1 MKGAFGAALGAA
13 QLSLAVGMAQVGMR
27 APAGASAYPS
37 PMRLGGP
44 SNTGPNAGVYMSD
57 LKCTL
62 DPKVNV
68 STFKD
73 YEEEIRGLWQPY
85 CAINRGIFVLTDN
98 STEAKNNTYSC
109 GTLPEDWGINDIGEL
124 TGMDPREG
132 VRVLDKYLQAVFNSS
147 DTKIADTCDF
157 HGLAQL
163 TCTVNHPGVLDI
175 NRTEPWR
182 HTPWVN
188 MLHSRGQPNP
198 APLRS
203 VNVGGLFVLEPWITP
218 DVRPKPPVPPR
229 SRPLCQVPLGMAPLT
244 CAGRCICAAGR
255 QAGHVERRRARPDHI
270 LAGARRAGHP
280 RRPLAQLVHTGDHLH
295 RLPGIEP
302 APRARTAG

>member
-1 MKGAFGAALGAA
+1 MEIN
-13 QLSLAVGMAQVGMR
+13 
-27 APAGASAYPS
+27 PS
-37 PMRLGGP
+37 IPVVL
-44 SNTGPNAGVYMSD
+44 
-57 LKCTL
+57 
-62 DPKVNV
+62 
-68 STFKD
+68 
-73 YEEEIRGLWQPY
+73 QPG
-85 CAINRGIFVLTDN
+85 NPGWEN
-98 STEAKNNTYSC
+98 QTYSC

-132 VRVLDKYLQAVFNSS
+132 VRVLDQYLQAVFNSS

-163 TCTVNHPGVLDI
+163 TCKVNHPGVLDI

-229 SRPLCQVPLGMAPLT
+229 SRPLRQPPAREGPAHLRRVVCLRSWAGSRT
-244 CAGRCICAAGR
+244 CGTTKYATRS
-255 QAGHVERRRARPDHI
+255 HSRRSP
-270 LAGARRAGHP
+270 ARRP
-280 RRPLAQLVHTGDHLH
+280 SSTTTGTTGTH
-295 RLPGIEP
+295 R
-302 APRARTAG
+302 